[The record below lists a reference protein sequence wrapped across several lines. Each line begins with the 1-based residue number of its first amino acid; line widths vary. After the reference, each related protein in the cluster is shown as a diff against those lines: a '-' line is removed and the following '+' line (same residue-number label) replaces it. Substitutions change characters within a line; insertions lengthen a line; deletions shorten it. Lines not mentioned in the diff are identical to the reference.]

1 MTDQSVT
8 IALGGREWTISRAR
22 LGDFLRLQQ
31 ARETLLEGVKSE
43 DNRAIVGGLYA
54 FLRVL
59 LTDLTLDEFYAAP
72 WWDVASAYVQIENIN
87 IIPHASEFA
96 ILRFSQSV
104 GDDKVSWNH
113 SLRSGIIWVHMIAK
127 AYGWT
132 KDYIENL
139 WPEEAIALVME
150 ILADEQV
157 EREFFHALSEVAY
170 EYNKSTKK
178 SKYRPLTRPSWMV
191 FGDRSKG
198 VKKTKL
204 RKDWLPQGAVI
215 YPEGAEEIVH

>member
-1 MTDQSVT
+1 MTDQSVN
-8 IALGGREWTISRAR
+8 IALGGREWNISRAR

-43 DNRAIVGGLYA
+43 DNREIVTGLYA

-59 LTDLTLDEFYAAP
+59 LTDLSEDEFYAAP
-72 WWDVASAYVQIENIN
+72 WMDIAAAYMQIETIN
-87 IIPHASEFA
+87 IVPHSQDFA
-96 ILRFSQSV
+96 IIRFAVRS
-104 GDDKVSWNH
+104 DKKVPWHH
-113 SLRSGIIWVHMIAK
+113 SERVVMIWVHMLAK

-132 KDYIENL
+132 RDEIFNL

-150 ILADEQV
+150 VLADDQMD
-157 EREFFHALSEVAY
+157 REFLHALSEVAY

-178 SKYRPLTRPSWMV
+178 SSYKPLQRPAWMML
-191 FGDRSKG
+191 GDRDGK

-204 RKDWLPQGAVI
+204 RRDWLPQGAVI
-215 YPEGAEEIVH
+215 YPEGAEEIKH